1 MLLIKVDGKV
11 VTVNGKAATVKL
23 PSTEAR
29 TSSSQQPV
37 SDGLALNVDIAQAQY
52 THL

>member
-11 VTVNGKAATVKL
+11 VTVNGKAVTVEL

-29 TSSSQQPV
+29 ALSSQQPV
-37 SDGLALNVDIAQAQY
+37 SDDLAVNVGIAHAQ
-52 THL
+52 